1 MNAVVLGLGN
11 SIRTDDGV
19 GVHAIRELVSENS
32 FTRDVRMIEGGT
44 MGLDLLPC
52 LRGVTHLLA
61 LDAVDTGAAPGAL
74 CRFADEELASLPLN
88 KSVHLLGFAD
98 LLGMINLLDGPPRQ
112 VILLGLQPK
121 STDWGTELSPE
132 VKARLRD
139 LVEAA
144 LGEISNW
151 LDRERRGA
159 PIGANERRHL
169 SRMRPD
175 ITYGP
180 CDG

>member
-11 SIRTDDGV
+11 PIRTDDGV
-19 GVHAIRELVSENS
+19 GVHAIRALAAQNLFSG
-32 FTRDVRMIEGGT
+32 DVRMIEGGT
-44 MGLDLLPC
+44 LGLDLLPS

-74 CRFADEELASLPLN
+74 SRFADGQLADLPIN

-98 LLGMINLLDGPPRQ
+98 LLGMINLLDGPPSK

-121 STDWGTELSPE
+121 STDWGTTLSTE
-132 VKARLRD
+132 VEVRLKD

-144 LGEISNW
+144 RGEISNW
-151 LDRERRGA
+151 LGGGSA
-159 PIGANERRHL
+159 P
-169 SRMRPD
+169 
-175 ITYGP
+175 
-180 CDG
+180 